1 MNKETLQDIF
11 YFPLYLY
18 FKIHAMLPLP
28 VLYILADILYLP
40 LFYIVRYRR
49 KLVFQ
54 NMKNSFPEKNTNE
67 LRKMEK
73 AFYRHF
79 CNYIVETIKL
89 MHISDKEMRRRMVFE
104 NTEVVEECFR
114 RNQSIIILLGHYG
127 NWEWVPSVTLWT
139 DMGQAT
145 FAQIYRPLKNRW
157 FDRFFLKLRSRFG
170 SVSIPKADTL
180 REILKMRNSG
190 KPSIT
195 GFMADQTPSPANIH
209 HWVKFLNQE
218 TAALTGFEK
227 IARKTGFSVLFFDVE
242 VIKKGYYKTTIRV
255 IESDPKSV
263 PEYTITDRY
272 MNLMEKCILRKPEYW
287 LWTHKRWKYH
297 HQDFPNT

>member
-79 CNYIVETIKL
+79 CNYIV
-89 MHISDKEMRRRMVFE
+89 
-104 NTEVVEECFR
+104 
-114 RNQSIIILLGHYG
+114 
-127 NWEWVPSVTLWT
+127 
-139 DMGQAT
+139 
-145 FAQIYRPLKNRW
+145 
-157 FDRFFLKLRSRFG
+157 
-170 SVSIPKADTL
+170 
-180 REILKMRNSG
+180 
-190 KPSIT
+190 
-195 GFMADQTPSPANIH
+195 
-209 HWVKFLNQE
+209 
-218 TAALTGFEK
+218 
-227 IARKTGFSVLFFDVE
+227 
-242 VIKKGYYKTTIRV
+242 
-255 IESDPKSV
+255 
-263 PEYTITDRY
+263 
-272 MNLMEKCILRKPEYW
+272 
-287 LWTHKRWKYH
+287 
-297 HQDFPNT
+297 